1 MQQKD
6 YLRHMSRISRRDVIR
21 TSGLLAASA
30 AAGDAEAATVKTSG
44 PEVYT
49 RIGVRPFINCTATY
63 TINGGS
69 QMLPE
74 VIATIEQASHYH
86 VNIDELMAKVSER
99 QAQLLEVPRGIV
111 TAGAAAALTHG
122 TAACLVGTDPEKM
135 QRLPNLDGLKN
146 EVIMPRESRVV
157 YDHAVR
163 TLGVK
168 IVEVNSPQELERAI
182 GPRTAMIEILGQHF
196 GSAKLDLKDIAP
208 IARKAGIPILVD
220 AAADYLIVPNPYLAL
235 GADLV
240 AYSGGKII
248 RGPQTAGL
256 LVGREDLVRAAWANS
271 APHHAFGRAIKVSKE
286 EIAGM
291 LRAVEVW
298 RTERDIKSD
307 FREWESWYAH
317 IAEQITQIPGVRAEV
332 RGPARGGPFPT
343 LNVSWDPAKVS
354 MTAGEVG
361 HKMLEGEPRI
371 MTHAEGEGHSF
382 LIRPVALKP
391 GEYKIVAQ
399 RLSEVLR
406 STPSG
411 TRVKPQPAAPASDIA
426 GAWDTDIQY
435 EVGSAQHKLN
445 LNTNGNSVSGSHAG
459 WAYKGDVTGIVDGS
473 RVELRSNMPCEGT
486 HLTYRFTGTVTGDQM
501 VGEVSL
507 GEYGRA
513 RFAAR
518 RHTAKA

>member
-1 MQQKD
+1 
-6 YLRHMSRISRRDVIR
+6 MSRITRRDVFR
-21 TSGLLAASA
+21 TTGVLAASA
-30 AAGDAEAATVKTSG
+30 AAAEAEPATVKTSG

-49 RIGVRPFINCTATY
+49 RIGVQPFINCTATY

-99 QAQLLEVPRGIV
+99 LAQYLQVPWGIV

-122 TAACLVGTDPEKM
+122 TAACIAGADPEKM
-135 QRLPNLDGLKN
+135 QRLPNLEGLKN

-168 IVEVNSPQELERAI
+168 IIEVNSTEELQSAI

-208 IARKAGIPILVD
+208 IARKANIPILVD

-291 LRAVEVW
+291 LRAVEIW
-298 RTERDIKSD
+298 STQRDIKGD
-307 FREWESWYAH
+307 FKEWESWYAH
-317 IAEQITQIPGVRAEV
+317 ITEQITRVPGVKTEV

-343 LNVSWDPAKVS
+343 LNVSWDPAKVQL
-354 MTAGEVG
+354 TAGEVG
-361 HKMLEGEPRI
+361 RKMLEGEPRI

-391 GEYKIVAQ
+391 DQYKIVAQ
-399 RLSEVLR
+399 RLTEVLR
-406 STPSG
+406 STPE
-411 TRVKPQPAAPASDIA
+411 TRREEASPAAPATEIA
-426 GAWDTDIQY
+426 GVWNANIQY
-435 EVGSAQHKLN
+435 EVGSAQHKLQ
-445 LNTNGNSVSGSHAG
+445 LTTNGNSVSGSHAG
-459 WAYKGDVTGIVDGS
+459 WAYKGSVAGSIDGS
-473 RVELRSNMPCEGT
+473 RVDLRSTMPCEGT
-486 HLTYRFTGTVTGDQM
+486 HLTYRFTGTVAGDQM
-501 VGEVSL
+501 SGEVSL

-513 RFAAR
+513 RFTAR
-518 RHTAKA
+518 RNTAKA

>member
-1 MQQKD
+1 
-6 YLRHMSRISRRDVIR
+6 MSRISRRDVFR
-21 TSGLLAASA
+21 TTGLLAASA
-30 AAGDAEAATVKTSG
+30 ATGAAEPATVKTNG

-99 QAQLLEVPRGIV
+99 LAQLLQVPRGIV
-111 TAGAAAALTHG
+111 TAGTAAALTHA
-122 TAACLVGTDPEKM
+122 TAGCIAGADPEKM
-135 QRLPNLDGLKN
+135 QRLPNLEGLKN

-168 IVEVNSPQELERAI
+168 IIEVNSPEELQAAI

-208 IARKAGIPILVD
+208 IARKAGVPILVD

-271 APHHAFGRAIKVSKE
+271 APHHAFGRALKVSKE

-291 LRAVEVW
+291 LRAVEIW
-298 RTERDIKSD
+298 RTERDIKGD
-307 FREWESWYAH
+307 FQEWESWYAH
-317 IAEQITQIPGVRAEV
+317 IAEQITQIPGVKAEV

-343 LNVSWDPAKVS
+343 LNVSWDPAKVG

-361 HKMLEGEPRI
+361 RKMLEGEPRI
-371 MTHAEGEGHSF
+371 MTHGEGEGHSF

-399 RLSEVLR
+399 RLAEVLR
-406 STPSG
+406 SAPAATP
-411 TRVKPQPAAPASDIA
+411 REKARPAAPATDIA
-426 GAWDTDIQY
+426 GLWDADIQY
-435 EVGSAQHKLN
+435 EVGSARHKLQ
-445 LNTNGNSVSGSHAG
+445 LTTNGNSVAGSHAG
-459 WAYKGDVTGIVDGS
+459 WAYKGDIKGSIDGS
-473 RVELRSNMPCEGT
+473 RVELRTTMPCEGT
-486 HLTYRFTGTVTGDQM
+486 HLTYRFTGTVAGDQM
-501 VGEVSL
+501 SGDVSL
-507 GEYGRA
+507 GEYGHA
-513 RFAAR
+513 RFTAR
-518 RHTAKA
+518 RNSAKA